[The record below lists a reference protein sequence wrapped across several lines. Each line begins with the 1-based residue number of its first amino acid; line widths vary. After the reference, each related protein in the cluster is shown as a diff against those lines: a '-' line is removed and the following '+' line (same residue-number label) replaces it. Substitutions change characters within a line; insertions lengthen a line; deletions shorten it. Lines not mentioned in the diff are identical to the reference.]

1 MYPIIDSTLNG
12 IFSASEVSNLTG
24 ARPESIQN
32 WVKRKL
38 IVGHRKIEG
47 GGSQGKH
54 RRFTFFNVIEIAMA
68 QNLMEMH
75 MGAKEAFAAAAQFAH
90 SSGGGEVFDLPDRD
104 PAMPFHHRHGYTIFG
119 VAGERTFEDLW
130 EPGSDRD
137 TYGNLRN
144 HLSADHFLT
153 VNASKLFNTVCARM
167 QYHPHEIL
175 DAVYPKDAKD

>member
-1 MYPIIDSTLNG
+1 MNPIIDSTLNG

-54 RRFTFFNVIEIAMA
+54 RRFTFFNVMEISMA
-68 QNLMEMH
+68 QALMEMH

-90 SSGGGEVFDLPDRD
+90 GEGGAVAGLPLRL
-104 PAMPFHHRHGYTIFG
+104 AALPFHPSHGYTIFG
-119 VAGERTFEDLW
+119 VAGERTFEEIW
-130 EPGSDRD
+130 MPGSDRD
-137 TYGNLRN
+137 TYAKLRH
-144 HLSADHFLT
+144 HLGADHFLT
-153 VNASKLFNTVCARM
+153 VNATKIFNEVCDRM
-167 QYHPHEIL
+167 QCSPIEVL
-175 DAVYPKDAKD
+175 DATYPEDAKV